1 MKKHTSWLLAAIAI
15 GLPLAAA
22 SEANPAE
29 NTSAVSALRYS
40 SAFADYKPWQE
51 LEPGDWRA
59 MNEALRGPGGGHA
72 GDPSEPPAAAARPAN
87 TDAAARQPAPAAA
100 GHGAHQMQGG
110 PK

>member
-22 SEANPAE
+22 SEAHPAE
-29 NTSAVSALRYS
+29 NTSAVPALRYS

-59 MNEALRGPGGGHA
+59 MNEALRAPGGGHA
-72 GDPSEPPAAAARPAN
+72 GDRPAPPATAAKPAN
-87 TDAAARQPAPAAA
+87 ADLAAPQVAPAAS
-100 GHGAHQMQGG
+100 GHGAHQMHGDR
-110 PK
+110 K